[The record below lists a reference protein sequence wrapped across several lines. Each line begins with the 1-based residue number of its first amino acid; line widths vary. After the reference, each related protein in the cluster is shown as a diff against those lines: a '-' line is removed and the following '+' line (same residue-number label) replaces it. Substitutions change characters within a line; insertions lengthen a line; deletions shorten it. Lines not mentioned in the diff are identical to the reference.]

1 VAFRTFQ
8 VQITANGTA
17 SLTIRP
23 TDTAIEWDIY
33 QISTLTGNQKNN
45 CDVDVLY
52 NGFYL
57 CNSYQ
62 GQKDTATGPP
72 DVVLQPS
79 DFLTINFIG
88 ATPGDYA
95 TVGLWYNEN
104 PTGTTISTAH

>member
-1 VAFRTFQ
+1 MKLDASG
-8 VQITANGTA
+8 NGTI
-17 SLTIRP
+17 TIRP
-23 TDTAIEWDIY
+23 TDVAVEWDIY

-62 GQKDTATGPP
+62 GQKDTAVGPP

-79 DFLTINFIG
+79 DFLMINFIG
-88 ATPGDYA
+88 GSAGDFA
-95 TVGLWYNEN
+95 NVGIWFNEN